1 MREEGPT
8 KAEASAL
15 LGDVQ
20 ARYQGWQHAQK
31 LMAPLLAPDFS
42 PFDAQRNREIDIS
55 RHLALLLDPEG
66 THGQG
71 RLFWDGFVALVLQQ
85 QNALHRPS
93 EQQGSMACGEAPP
106 SPDPQTAHT
115 PVAATW
121 LAASPVKQVQR
132 EHCTQ
137 SGRFIDLYVQLRS
150 GCIGIE
156 NKPWRHSRD
165 GAMQLI
171 DYATHLEKHA
181 EKAGPQCP
189 WMLIYLGHQAPDPSS
204 LPEKKREE
212 LIRSGHFVYL
222 LWPEVL
228 DWLRDSLA
236 RIQAHKVRWFI
247 EELCN
252 YLQRHFGNDLP
263 KAAMDHIAEAFT
275 TNQQSLASAF
285 QLRDSLA
292 EWQKQKLAQLHQQL
306 DAAAK
311 AASINLYWGI
321 SDNLLKAS
329 KPMPFSLELGW
340 GPNLLLCFEWWHL
353 SVDPEEFY
361 WGIYLSP
368 EQAEKT
374 PRKLIDAL
382 KRHAA
387 EKYKSPSEE
396 PEDSW
401 PYWTYVYSD
410 PLFVP
415 ESESEAYG
423 SGVRHPWLTLD
434 QQEGNFVS
442 LVMQRRE
449 DVIGLLKHPD
459 FDELHRLVVGTERT
473 RP

>member
-8 KAEASAL
+8 KADASAL

-42 PFDAQRNREIDIS
+42 PFDAQRNHEIDIS

-71 RLFWDGFVALVLQQ
+71 RLFWDGFVALVLKQQ
-85 QNALHRPS
+85 SALQKAPTP
-93 EQQGSMACGEAPP
+93 QGKPAPGE
-106 SPDPQTAHT
+106 SHSSVGSHTASTPITSTWLTAT
-115 PVAATW
+115 PVRH
-121 LAASPVKQVQR
+121 VQR

-137 SGRFIDLYVQLRS
+137 NGRYIDLYVQLHG

-165 GAMQLI
+165 GRQQLL
-171 DYATHLEKHA
+171 DYATHLQGLHGA
-181 EKAGPQCP
+181 

-204 LPEKKREE
+204 LPPRECE
-212 LIRSGHFVYL
+212 ERIRTGHFVYL

-228 DWLRDSLA
+228 EWLRDSLP
-236 RIQAHKVRWFI
+236 RIQAQKVRWFI

-292 EWQKQKLAQLHQQL
+292 EWQKQKLAQLHHQL

-311 AASINLYWGI
+311 AASTNLYWGV

-353 SVDPEEFY
+353 PVDPEEFY

-387 EKYKSPSEE
+387 EKFKSPSEE

-401 PYWTYVYSD
+401 PYWTYVCSD

-449 DVIGLLKHPD
+449 DVIDLLKQPD